1 MTAQAGISYTNDS
14 KQIFQMEYIVI
25 TLCVIGIGAYFA
37 VRRGITTVRAAM
49 YLIYL
54 EEGYSVDDAT
64 GAILGT
70 GYSDVAKY
78 QNQLIAR
85 ASAPFGGSQLKM
97 LAKAR
102 QMGFRE

>member
-1 MTAQAGISYTNDS
+1 
-14 KQIFQMEYIVI
+14 MEYIVI
-25 TLCVIGIGAYFA
+25 TLCVLGISAYFT
-37 VRRGITTVRAAM
+37 VRRGRTTVRAAM

-54 EEGYSVDDAT
+54 EEGCSVDDAT
-64 GAILGT
+64 TAILGT
-70 GYSDVAKY
+70 GYFSAAKY
-78 QNQLIAR
+78 QDQLIAR